1 MELRNHCAVPFLKL
15 PTVEK
20 HTTSN
25 APALREVVI
34 PDPPSN
40 LEATSVVGKTV
51 LKMEQALGGNSLMV
65 PGAPP
70 RNVHAVATDSS
81 TLHVS
86 WEAPM
91 KSLHHGSIRGYYI
104 GYKTSGTSD
113 PFVYKTVEVKEG
125 QDRSCDITQLRQNT
139 KYNVV
144 VQAFNDKGAGPL
156 SDEVTVRTLEFDP
169 PKPPFLKVAET
180 TTSAIFLEW
189 ETVNGKETPVSGY
202 VLHWREQGLEWAEVQ
217 IPSEKT
223 SHKFTGLNCGT
234 SYKFYVT
241 AYNSMGKGQP
251 SDVITAKTEG
261 TAPVAASEQSFI
273 TRNATTFILRL
284 SAWKSGGCPILFF
297 VIQYKQQRQLDW
309 NVLSPR
315 IEPEEEYAK
324 ITNLTPST
332 WYSILV
338 TAHNNAGPTE
348 VEYVTSTLTLQGG
361 TIEPE
366 IVGEKEQLRKYK
378 SLSIIVP
385 VSCAVIVLIAVSLAV
400 FFLVCKKRGT
410 RLTNHYEGV
419 RGNEEGKSDAL
430 AMADLEKTYDQNR
443 ESVYFPSPY
452 ATSRVPG
459 LHRDEV
465 GLERDGCRSLHH
477 HSGRQSDHLYDI
489 PQQMRD
495 DMTVLQEFGK
505 CHCEHLKGMRGSK
518 RPITPS
524 LLNKIMKKF
533 EAADFLTSHQRSGL
547 PSTAAAV
554 ATTVEQTVQS
564 MSAVAAHEECG
575 AGEVLR
581 PYRSV

>member
-1 MELRNHCAVPFLKL
+1 MKEGLIASSYECPKCNDQYDVTWSAIKRFLRNRA
-15 PTVEK
+15 
-20 HTTSN
+20 S
-25 APALREVVI
+25 
-34 PDPPSN
+34 
-40 LEATSVVGKTV
+40 
-51 LKMEQALGGNSLMV
+51 
-65 PGAPP
+65 
-70 RNVHAVATDSS
+70 HAES
-81 TLHVS
+81 
-86 WEAPM
+86 
-91 KSLHHGSIRGYYI
+91 
-104 GYKTSGTSD
+104 
-113 PFVYKTVEVKEG
+113 
-125 QDRSCDITQLRQNT
+125 
-139 KYNVV
+139 
-144 VQAFNDKGAGPL
+144 
-156 SDEVTVRTLEFDP
+156 
-169 PKPPFLKVAET
+169 
-180 TTSAIFLEW
+180 
-189 ETVNGKETPVSGY
+189 
-202 VLHWREQGLEWAEVQ
+202 
-217 IPSEKT
+217 
-223 SHKFTGLNCGT
+223 
-234 SYKFYVT
+234 
-241 AYNSMGKGQP
+241 
-251 SDVITAKTEG
+251 
-261 TAPVAASEQSFI
+261 PVAASEQSFI

-495 DMTVLQEFGK
+495 DMVSGFLWNLSFIFEV
-505 CHCEHLKGMRGSK
+505 
-518 RPITPS
+518 IIS
-524 LLNKIMKKF
+524 L
-533 EAADFLTSHQRSGL
+533 G
-547 PSTAAAV
+547 
-554 ATTVEQTVQS
+554 
-564 MSAVAAHEECG
+564 
-575 AGEVLR
+575 VLR
-581 PYRSV
+581 GRVNLN